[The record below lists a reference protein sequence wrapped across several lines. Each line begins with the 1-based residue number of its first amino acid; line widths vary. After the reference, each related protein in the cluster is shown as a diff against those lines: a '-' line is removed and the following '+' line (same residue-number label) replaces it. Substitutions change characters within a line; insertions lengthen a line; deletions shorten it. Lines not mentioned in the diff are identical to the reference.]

1 MEGKF
6 LGLGLKNIVML
17 WLVFVVLTVMAKTI
31 FTKYPVKGVSEII
44 QAV

>member
-17 WLVFVVLTVMAKTI
+17 WVVMVLLTVMAKTI
-31 FTKYPVKGVSEII
+31 FAKYPVKGVSEII
-44 QAV
+44 HAV